1 MARIKSVLLDMY
13 DISEDEFQIIPS
25 EVIDAINNVQ
35 ILCER
40 AGGELVSR
48 QIIAEIVARVDT
60 RKVYTKGLSCL

>member
-13 DISEDEFQIIPS
+13 DISEDEFHIIPS

>member
-48 QIIAEIVARVDT
+48 QIIAEIVARVD
-60 RKVYTKGLSCL
+60 KQLVYNKGLSCL

>member
-13 DISEDEFQIIPS
+13 GISEDEFHIIPS

-48 QIIAEIVARVDT
+48 QIIAEIVARVD
-60 RKVYTKGLSCL
+60 KQHVYNKGLSCL